1 MSHTRR
7 NVKQRKSRRH
17 LPAGKKII
25 SRIFKSR
32 KKQTRLGDSS
42 LRSASPKQEAPS
54 RSRKGEE
61 VSRKPITGWRLWLF
75 RAIALTVIPALLFLL
90 LEVGLRIAGY
100 GYPADAMIRY
110 KMNGRVFYCDNVKFC
125 WRFFPKEIARE
136 FSPFKLSSVKS
147 EDAYRIFVLGA
158 SAAQGEPDGAFCFG
172 RFLQVML
179 QDKYPEINFEVIIVA
194 TAAINSHVVVEIAK
208 DCARHEPDLFIVY
221 LGNNEV
227 TGPYG
232 AGTAFAPLS
241 PSLSVIRTGIAVRAT
256 KLGQMLTSLTEWVGI
271 PKGRPTAWRGLE
283 MFLDKQIRADD
294 RHLETVYHH
303 FRRNLEDIM
312 QIGCNSGANSILCTV
327 GSNLKDNPPF
337 ASLHRPD
344 LNKQEK
350 AKWDNLYA
358 QAVEYESAGRY
369 AEAVENYLAAAE
381 IDGSYAD
388 LQFRLGRCYW
398 ALQDYD
404 AARQRYIQARELD
417 TLRFRADRRINEII
431 RSVADSWAGKGVYLA
446 DAVKTFESSS
456 PHETAG
462 DELFYE
468 HVHLNFKGN
477 YLLAKTVLKK
487 LEEVLPQ
494 RVTAHRVDNSLPLT
508 QDECAQRLAYTEWDQ
523 YVIADEVL
531 KRFISKP
538 PFTNQLY
545 HAERLRMMEKKLKIL
560 KANNTADAL
569 EKAAAQYRQAIQN
582 APQDIYLRWKYGR
595 LLAEDLKDYKTAAE
609 QFKLVRNSIPHSYV
623 MYNTL
628 GSVLRAA
635 GDLDAAI
642 ANYLTAIRIK
652 PTCGDAH
659 YNLGWIY
666 QKRGKIKKA
675 EKHYSKATRFW
686 PDSVIAYNSLAELLY
701 QQGKIKEAA
710 EVCRKGLVFIPD
722 SSLLHFSLGL
732 ILHKQGHKEAAIKEL
747 YITLE
752 LDPNSLEARKI
763 LEAMLK
769 KSSTKHYPQ

>member
-1 MSHTRR
+1 MKRKMSHTRR
-7 NVKQRKSRRH
+7 NVNQRKSRRH
-17 LPAGKKII
+17 LPAEKKII

-32 KKQTRLGDSS
+32 KKQ
-42 LRSASPKQEAPS
+42 E
-54 RSRKGEE
+54 GEE
-61 VSRKPITGWRLWLF
+61 VSRKLITGWRLWLF
-75 RAIALTVIPALLFLL
+75 RVVALTVIPALLLLL
-90 LEVGLRIAGY
+90 LEVVLHIVGY
-100 GYPADAMIRY
+100 GYPVDTMIRY

-136 FSPFKLSSVKS
+136 FNPFKLSSVKS
-147 EDAYRIFVLGA
+147 ENAYRIFILGA
-158 SAAQGEPDGAFCFG
+158 SAAQGEPDGAFGFG

-179 QDKYPEINFEVIIVA
+179 QDKYPGIDFKVIIAA

-208 DCARHEPDLFIVY
+208 DCARHEPDLFVVY

-232 AGTAFAPLS
+232 AGTVFAPLS
-241 PSLSVIRTGIAVRAT
+241 PSLSIIRMGIAVKAT
-256 KLGQMLTSLTEWVGI
+256 RLGQMMTSLTEWAGI
-271 PKGRPTAWRGLE
+271 QKGRPTAWRGLE

-294 RHLETVYHH
+294 RHLETVCRH
-303 FRRNLEDIM
+303 FRRNLEDIV
-312 QIGCNSGANSILCTV
+312 QIGRNSGANSILCTV

-358 QAVEYESAGRY
+358 QAIEYESAGRY

-431 RSVADSWAGKGVYLA
+431 RGVADSWAGKGVYLA
-446 DAVKTFESSS
+446 DAVKTFESNS
-456 PHETAG
+456 PHENAG

-477 YLLAKTVLKK
+477 YLLAKTVLEK

-494 RVTAHRVDNSLPLT
+494 RVAAHRADNASTLT

-523 YVIADEVL
+523 YVITDEVL

-545 HAERLRMMEKKLKIL
+545 HEEQLRMMEEKLKTL
-560 KANNTADAL
+560 KANITPDAL

-582 APQDIYLRWKYGR
+582 APQDVYLRWKYGR

-623 MYNTL
+623 MYNAL

-675 EKHYSKATRFW
+675 EKHYSYATRFW
-686 PDSVIAYNSLAELLY
+686 PDSVIAYNSLAEVLY

-769 KSSTKHYPQ
+769 DSAQTPR

>member
-1 MSHTRR
+1 M
-7 NVKQRKSRRH
+7 
-17 LPAGKKII
+17 KKII
-25 SRIFKSR
+25 SRIFKSGT
-32 KKQTRLGDSS
+32 KQ
-42 LRSASPKQEAPS
+42 
-54 RSRKGEE
+54 KGEE
-61 VSRKPITGWRLWLF
+61 VSRKFITGWRLWLF
-75 RAIALTVIPALLFLL
+75 RVIALTVIPALLFLL
-90 LEVGLRIAGY
+90 LELGFRIAGY
-100 GYPADAMIRY
+100 GYPTDAMIRY

-136 FSPFKLSSVKS
+136 FNPLKISSVKS
-147 EDAYRIFVLGA
+147 ENVYRIFVLGE
-158 SAAQGEPDGAFCFG
+158 SAAQGEPDGAFGFG
-172 RFLQVML
+172 RVLQVIL
-179 QDKYPEINFEVIIVA
+179 QDRYPGINFEVIVAA

-208 DCARHEPDLFIVY
+208 DCAQHEPDLFIIY

-232 AGTAFAPLS
+232 AGTVFAPLS
-241 PSLSVIRTGIAVRAT
+241 PSLSVIRTGIAVRAAR
-256 KLGQMLTSLTEWVGI
+256 LGQMLTSLTEWVGI
-271 PKGRPTAWRGLE
+271 PKGRPKAWRGLE

-294 RHLETVYHH
+294 RHLETVYRY
-303 FRRNLEDIM
+303 FRRNLEDIV
-312 QIGCNSGANSILCTV
+312 QIGRSSRAKSIVCTV

-337 ASLHRPD
+337 ASLHRSD
-344 LNKQEK
+344 LNEQEK

-358 QAVEYESAGRY
+358 QAVEYESAARY

-431 RSVADSWAGKGVYLA
+431 RDVANSWAGKGVYLA
-446 DAVKTFESSS
+446 DAIKTFESNS
-456 PHETAG
+456 PYETAG

-477 YLLAKTVLKK
+477 YLLAKTVFEKV
-487 LEEVLPQ
+487 EEVIPQ
-494 RVTAHRVDNSLPLT
+494 WVKVHRADNASTLT

-531 KRFISKP
+531 NRFIRKP

-545 HAERLRMMEKKLKIL
+545 HEERLRMMEEKLKTL
-560 KANNTADAL
+560 KANITPDAL

-582 APQDIYLRWKYGR
+582 APQDVYLRWKYGR

-628 GSVLRAA
+628 GSVLRAT

-659 YNLGWIY
+659 YYLGWIY

-686 PDSVIAYNSLAELLY
+686 PDSAIAYNSLAEVLY
-701 QQGKIKEAA
+701 QQERIKEAA
-710 EVCRKGLVFIPD
+710 EVCRKGIVFIPD

-732 ILHKQGHKEAAIKEL
+732 LLHKQGHKEAAIKEL
-747 YITLE
+747 YVTLE
-752 LDPNSLEARKI
+752 LDPNSLEARKV

-769 KSSTKHYPQ
+769 DSAQTPR